1 MLTKYDL
8 KIKEYVEELFE
19 NAPKNKKSMEFK
31 EELLAN
37 LLEKYNDSVESGM
50 EKEVAYNKVIGS
62 IGNVEDLFGEE
73 DVITQTKQ
81 SISKKKHARNI
92 AIAVMLYI
100 LSPVCVIIFD
110 NFGNEEFGVILMF
123 VFIAAATGLIIYTN
137 MINTKYKKQDDT
149 LVEDFKEWQSTKS
162 TNYKAYKAAK
172 SAISA
177 ITVAVYLLVSF
188 MTFQWWITWIIFL
201 IGGAIE
207 KAAKAYFEIKEM

>member
-81 SISKKKHARNI
+81 SISRKKHARNI

-137 MINTKYKKQDDT
+137 MTNTKYKKQDDT

-207 KAAKAYFEIKEM
+207 KVAKAYFEIKEM

>member
-81 SISKKKHARNI
+81 SISRKKHARNI

-137 MINTKYKKQDDT
+137 MTNTKYKKQDDT

>member
-92 AIAVMLYI
+92 AISVMLYI

-137 MINTKYKKQDDT
+137 MTNAKYKKQDDT

-162 TNYKAYKAAK
+162 RNYKAYKAAK

-207 KAAKAYFEIKEM
+207 KVAKAYFEIKEM

>member
-37 LLEKYNDSVESGM
+37 LLEKYNDLVESGM

-62 IGNVEDLFGEE
+62 IGNVEDLFSEE

-81 SISKKKHARNI
+81 SFSRKKHARNI

-100 LSPVCVIIFD
+100 LSPICVIISD
-110 NFGNEEFGVILMF
+110 NFGNEHLGIILMF

-137 MINTKYKKQDDT
+137 MVNPKYQKQDDT
-149 LVEDFKEWQSTKS
+149 LVEDFKEWQSAKS
-162 TNYKAYKAAK
+162 KNYKAYKAAK

-177 ITVAVYLLVSF
+177 ITVVVYLLISF

-207 KAAKAYFEIKEM
+207 KAVKAYFEIKEM

>member
-137 MINTKYKKQDDT
+137 MTNAKYKKQDDT

-162 TNYKAYKAAK
+162 RNYKAYKSAK

-207 KAAKAYFEIKEM
+207 KVAKAYFEIKEM

>member
-137 MINTKYKKQDDT
+137 MTNAKYKKQDDT

-162 TNYKAYKAAK
+162 RNYKAYKAAK

-207 KAAKAYFEIKEM
+207 KVAKAYFEIKEM

>member
-19 NAPKNKKSMEFK
+19 NAPKNKKSIEFK

-37 LLEKYNDSVESGM
+37 LLEKYNDLVESGM

-62 IGNVEDLFGEE
+62 IGNVEDLFGEG
-73 DVITQTKQ
+73 DIITQTKQ
-81 SISKKKHARNI
+81 SFSRKKHARNI

-110 NFGNEEFGVILMF
+110 NFGNEDLGLILMF
-123 VFIAAATGLIIYTN
+123 VFIALATGLIIYTS
-137 MINTKYKKQDDT
+137 MVNTKYKKQEDSI
-149 LVEDFKEWQSTKS
+149 VEDFKEWQSTK
-162 TNYKAYKAAK
+162 TRNYRAYKAAK

-177 ITVAVYLLVSF
+177 MTVAVYLLVSF
-188 MTFQWWITWIIFL
+188 ITFQWWITWIIFL
-201 IGGAIE
+201 IGVAIE
-207 KAAKAYFEIKEM
+207 KAVKAYFEIKEM

>member
-19 NAPKNKKSMEFK
+19 NAPQNKKSMEFK

-37 LLEKYNDSVESGM
+37 LLEKYNDLVESGT
-50 EKEVAYNKVIGS
+50 EREVAYNKVIGS

-73 DVITQTKQ
+73 DIITQTKQ
-81 SISKKKHARNI
+81 SFSRKKHARNI
-92 AIAVMLYI
+92 AIAIMLYI
-100 LSPVCVIIFD
+100 LSPVCVIIFE
-110 NFGNEEFGVILMF
+110 NFGNEDFGVILMF
-123 VFIAAATGLIIYTN
+123 IFIAAATGLIIYTN
-137 MINTKYKKQDDT
+137 MTNPKYKKQDDT
-149 LVEDFKEWQSTKS
+149 IVEDFKEWQSTKS
-162 TNYKAYKAAK
+162 RNYRAYKAAK

-188 MTFQWWITWIIFL
+188 MTLQWWITWIIFL

-207 KAAKAYFEIKEM
+207 KAVKAYFEIKEM